1 MDVACLVLPL
11 FASLFQRKPPPRS
24 AARAGE
30 ETLSALI
37 LPRLETSKR
46 DLEAEASASGWIGV
60 SRARSSEIEEV
71 EAPQGWDTCT
81 IGIIWRFTIEGLQ
94 HLDLSKRTAEGIA
107 NLSSNY

>member
-60 SRARSSEIEEV
+60 SRARSSEIEEQ
-71 EAPQGWDTCT
+71 EAPHGWDTCT
-81 IGIIWRFTIEGLQ
+81 IGIIWRVLIE
-94 HLDLSKRTAEGIA
+94 RF
-107 NLSSNY
+107 